1 MNNTRNFSL
10 PAFLLLIVPLLLCGL
25 NHEAYGQNS
34 TTIGSSSNG
43 MDIGFSN
50 SFEKFNY
57 VDPIGL
63 KLISELNTPSA
74 TVDPKVYVLGPNDL
88 ISMKI
93 DGNFSLTIR
102 GVAVNAEGDLI
113 LPQIGDVPVSGLTID
128 QAKTKLDSVI
138 TKTFKS
144 SYLSFIS
151 LDKPRDFYITITGNI
166 PNPGRYEIPA
176 MSRLD
181 AVIKSAINKNPETQP
196 QTQSNQQQLPFLMD
210 RIPTQRRV
218 FTKLNKS
225 DTTLHNRNG
234 FDQGNLLQDYKYDY
248 RNIQIRHTDGTAT
261 KADLVSYYRTGD
273 MAGNPVIRDGDVIE
287 IHKINERTPRVSISG
302 AVNIPSELEY
312 RKGDTITKLIQLA
325 GGYGNLADTT
335 RVIIYRRQGQQ
346 IDSVSIA
353 ANNPEF
359 DHYVVQPNDR
369 VQVPTLPN
377 KKMNYS
383 AWVYGEVKN
392 PGNYP
397 IIEGRTTA
405 EDLIKLAGGLKKD
418 ALGQAAYM
426 LRSKSAFPNDTSTKI
441 NVDLLKRTSNQYIQ
455 GLEYLDLETRLS
467 EGRIN
472 LNAGDIAQMSN
483 INVLDG
489 DRLFI
494 PRNNHTVF
502 LFGQVNNP
510 GYFPYQPGLTV
521 KDYIKKAGGL
531 ALSADPG
538 RIFVIKAGS
547 RAWYHPDET
556 TLASG
561 DYIFVDR
568 KPYEEL
574 SEKRQYD
581 IQLQSAKRGNIQ
593 LILAGFSAI
602 TAIIT
607 TLIAVKVL

>member
-1 MNNTRNFSL
+1 MNNNRHYPTGGL
-10 PAFLLLIVPLLLCGL
+10 LLLIVIILLGSLSQR
-25 NHEAYGQNS
+25 AYSQNS
-34 TTIGSSSNG
+34 TTPSTSGL
-43 MDIGFSN
+43 DIGFSSN
-50 SFEKFNY
+50 FEKFNY
-57 VDPIGL
+57 IDPIGL
-63 KLISELNTPSA
+63 RLISELNTPSA

-93 DGNFSLTIR
+93 DGNFSLAIR

-113 LPQIGDVPVSGLTID
+113 LPQIGDVYVSGLTIT
-128 QAKTKLDSVI
+128 QAHTKLDSVI
-138 TKTFKS
+138 TKTFKD
-144 SYLSFIS
+144 SYLSYLS
-151 LDKPRDFYITITGNI
+151 LDKPRDFYVTITGNI
-166 PNPGRYEIPA
+166 PNPGRFEIPA

-181 AVIKSAINKNPETQP
+181 AVIKPALSKSQESLQQATGSTQ
-196 QTQSNQQQLPFLMD
+196 QPFLMD
-210 RIPTQRRV
+210 RVPLTRRA
-218 FTKLNKS
+218 FTKMGRT
-225 DTTLHNRNG
+225 DTTLHSSYE
-234 FDQGNLLQDYKYDY
+234 FDQGNLLQNYRYDF
-248 RNIQIRHTDGTAT
+248 RNILIRHTDGTT
-261 KADLVSYYRTGD
+261 TRADLVNYSRTGD
-273 MAGNPVIRDGDVIE
+273 LSGNPVVRDGDVIQ
-287 IHKINERTPRVSISG
+287 IYKIDEHTPRISISG

-312 RKGDTITKLIQLA
+312 RKGDTISKLIQLA
-325 GGYGNLADTT
+325 GGYSTLADTT
-335 RVIIYRRQGQQ
+335 RVIVYSRKGTG

-353 ANNPEF
+353 T
-359 DHYVVQPNDR
+359 DQPNFDTFKLEPNER

-377 KKMNYS
+377 AKMNYS

-397 IIEGRTTA
+397 IVEGHTTA
-405 EDLIKLAGGLKKD
+405 QDLVKLAGGLKSD
-418 ALGQAAYM
+418 ALPQAAYM
-426 LRSKSAFPNDTSTKI
+426 LRSKTGFSNKSNSEI
-441 NVDLLKRTSNQYIQ
+441 NTDLLKRTSNQYIQ

-472 LNAGDIAQMSN
+472 LNASDIAQMSN

-494 PRNNHTVF
+494 PRDNHTVF

-510 GYFPYQPGLTV
+510 GYFTFKSNVSVEQ
-521 KDYIKKAGGL
+521 YIHKAGGL
-531 ALSADPG
+531 ALAADPG

-547 RAWYHPDET
+547 RTWYKPDQT
-556 TLASG
+556 TLGSG

-574 SEKRQYD
+574 SAQRQYQ
-581 IQLQSAKRGNIQ
+581 IQLEAAKRGNIQ

>member
-1 MNNTRNFSL
+1 MNIKRTFFL
-10 PAFLLLIVPLLLCGL
+10 IALLLFITPLFLGGL
-25 NHEAYGQNS
+25 YEEANAQN
-34 TTIGSSSNG
+34 TNTNTSNNG
-43 MDIGFSN
+43 LDIGFSN

-57 VDPIGL
+57 IDPIGL
-63 KLISELNTPSA
+63 RLISELNTPSA
-74 TVDPKVYVLGPNDL
+74 TVDPKVYTLGPNDM

-93 DGNFSLTIR
+93 DGNFTLSIR
-102 GVAVNAEGDLI
+102 GVVVNAEGDLI
-113 LPQIGDVPVSGLTID
+113 LPQIGDVPVSGLTIS

-138 TKTFKS
+138 TKTFKN
-144 SYLSFIS
+144 SYLSYIS

-181 AVIKSAINKNPETQP
+181 DVIKPALSKNPETLP
-196 QTQSNQQQLPFLMD
+196 QTNSSQQQLPFLLD
-210 RIPTQRRV
+210 RLPQQRRV
-218 FTKLNKS
+218 FTNVNRS
-225 DTTLHNRNG
+225 DTTLHNPNE
-234 FDQGNLLQDYKYDY
+234 FDQGNLLQDYKYDF
-248 RNIQIRHTDGTAT
+248 RNILIRHTDGTAT
-261 KADLVSYYRTGD
+261 KADLVSYNRTGD
-273 MAGNPVIRDGDVIE
+273 LNGNPVVRDGDVIE

-312 RKGDTITKLIQLA
+312 RKGDTISKLLQLA

-335 RVIIYRRQGQQ
+335 RVIIYHRRGDQ
-346 IDSVSIA
+346 IDSMSIA
-353 ANNPEF
+353 TNSPEF
-359 DHYVVQPNDR
+359 HDYLVHANDR
-369 VQVPTLPN
+369 VQIPTLPN
-377 KKMNYS
+377 RKMNYS

-397 IIEGRTTA
+397 IIAGQTTA

-418 ALGQAAYM
+418 ALAPAAYV
-426 LRSKSAFPNDTSTKI
+426 LRSKSAFHNETNNKI

-472 LNAGDIAQMSN
+472 LNANDIAQMSN
-483 INVLDG
+483 IKVQDG

-531 ALSADPG
+531 ALAANPS

-547 RAWYHPDET
+547 RSWYQPDKT
-556 TLASG
+556 TLESG

-574 SEKRQYD
+574 SEKRLYD
-581 IQLQSAKRGNIQ
+581 IQLEAAKRGNIQ

>member
-1 MNNTRNFSL
+1 MNNYRIVS
-10 PAFLLLIVPLLLCGL
+10 FLALLFMITLILVGGI
-25 NHEAYGQNS
+25 NHVAYGQ
-34 TTIGSSSNG
+34 SSSTSNIPNTG
-43 MDIGFSN
+43 GLDIGFSN
-50 SFEKFNY
+50 NFEKFNY

-63 KLISELNTPSA
+63 RLISELNTPSG
-74 TVDPKVYVLGPNDL
+74 VVNPKVYVLGPNDL

-113 LPQIGDVPVSGLTID
+113 LPQIGDVPVSGLTI
-128 QAKTKLDSVI
+128 AKARVKLDSII
-138 TKTFKS
+138 TETFKD
-144 SYLSFIS
+144 SYLSYIS
-151 LDKPRDFYITITGNI
+151 LDKPRDFYVTITGNI
-166 PNPGRYEIPA
+166 PSPGRYEIPA

-181 AVIKSAINKNPETQP
+181 AVIKPALNKTTPGVSP
-196 QTQSNQQQLPFLMD
+196 SSKNQQPFLMN
-210 RIPTQRRV
+210 RVPAQQQV
-218 FTKLNKS
+218 FTKIGQT
-225 DTTLHNRNG
+225 DTTLHSSNE
-234 FDQGNLLQDYKYDY
+234 FDQGNLLQDYKYDF
-248 RNIQIRHTDGTAT
+248 RNILIRHTDGTST
-261 KADLVSYYRTGD
+261 RADLVSYNRTGD
-273 MAGNPVIRDGDVIE
+273 LSGNPVIRDGDVIE

-312 RKGDTITKLIQLA
+312 RKGDTISKLIQLA
-325 GGYGNLADTT
+325 GGYGNLADTS
-335 RVIIYRRQGQQ
+335 RVTIYRRQGDN
-346 IDSVSIA
+346 IDSMSIA
-353 ANNPEF
+353 TNTSEFAN
-359 DHYVVQPNDR
+359 YVVQPNDR

-397 IIEGRTTA
+397 IIEGKTTA
-405 EDLIKLAGGLKKD
+405 EDLVQLAGGLKKD
-418 ALGQAAYM
+418 ALPQAAYL
-426 LRSKSAFPNDTSTKI
+426 LRNKSAFPNSTNDKI
-441 NVDLLKRTSNQYIQ
+441 NTDLLKRTSNQYIQ

-467 EGRIN
+467 EGKIN

-510 GYFPYQPGLTV
+510 GYFPYQSNLSV
-521 KDYIKKAGGL
+521 EDYIRKAGGL
-531 ALSADPG
+531 ALAADPG

-547 RAWYHPDET
+547 RTWYHPDQT
-556 TLASG
+556 KLGSG

-568 KPYEEL
+568 KPFEQL
-574 SEKRQYD
+574 SEKRQYE
-581 IQLQSAKRGNIQ
+581 IQLEAAKRGNIQ